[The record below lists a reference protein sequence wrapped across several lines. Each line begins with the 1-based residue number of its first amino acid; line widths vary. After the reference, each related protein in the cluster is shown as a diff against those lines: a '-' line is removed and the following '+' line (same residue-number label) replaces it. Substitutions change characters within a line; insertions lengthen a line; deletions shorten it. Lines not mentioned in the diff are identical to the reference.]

1 MEENENVI
9 ATPDSLTPAVAK
21 TDVEEMA
28 EVIDERMAANYGYPY
43 FGHDGGW
50 NEGSAADLL
59 MDSIIATMCSAHPC
73 EEFKKMGRN
82 EQLYTV
88 EFLADNLPAVQ
99 FVSQFYLELIIH
111 GGIIAKDDS
120 NQKKLDKWMEQ
131 RNPFGQTNGNVIR
144 EALLNSIIYGYSGL
158 RKVYSDLV
166 FVAPSHFTI
175 WKLPYLHNGKPVPGL
190 VVPLLYEVSNNKVSP
205 VDRKKGRVFTVGGK
219 EYTLAEVVKENMLKQ
234 APDGSYYLPDG
245 QDGAT
250 VTQVMLLPENF
261 CHLRH
266 SDTGDYGQSPLTT
279 DRLRTTLIID
289 YLRNVIDEIGNDGTD
304 YMMYLRQR
312 GTAGSSLTSSFNTKS
327 TDGKIEA
334 ATDAKQVKT
343 AREKQMEAARVL
355 AKKLKRTQKTRIGI
369 VDKNWVEQIEK
380 LDGTVKLSDYKSIMD
395 DAKGV
400 VADIYG
406 IPAMLAGSSGGGWS
420 TGMSALIPFTLER
433 TIKPFQQRYA
443 AQLSQIICAC
453 AGINGPIKFKELN
466 WEDEKT
472 KAEIEKIK
480 AETEKALAE
489 AGKAGSEGKK
499 ADKETKLL
507 TKEGV
512 NGGGNQNAQNGGS
525 PNKTSTSKK
534 STTKK

>member
-1 MEENENVI
+1 MEENKNII
-9 ATPDSLTPAVAK
+9 ATPNPLTPEVAP
-21 TDVEEMA
+21 TDTEQMSVEGEIEEMSA
-28 EVIDERMAANYGYPY
+28 DDYPY
-43 FGHDGGW
+43 FGHRGGW
-50 NEGSAADLL
+50 YEGSDADLL
-59 MDSIIATMCSAHPC
+59 MESIIATMCSANPC
-73 EEFKKMGRN
+73 DEIKKMKKN

-111 GGIIAKDDS
+111 GGILAKDDS

-158 RKVYSDLV
+158 RKVYDNLV
-166 FVAPSHFTI
+166 YVEPSHFTI
-175 WKLPYLHNGKPVPGL
+175 WKLPYLHDGNPVPGL

-205 VDRKKGRVFTVGGK
+205 IDRKKGRTFTVGEK
-219 EYTLAEVVKENMLKQ
+219 EYTLAEVVKENMFKQ

-245 QDGAT
+245 ARGAT

-279 DRLRTTLIID
+279 DRLRTTLLIG
-289 YLRNVIDEIGNDGTD
+289 YLLNVIDEINNDGND
-304 YMMYLRQR
+304 YIMSLRQR
-312 GTAGSSLTSSFNTKS
+312 GTAGSSLTSSFTTKS

-343 AREKQMEAARVL
+343 VREKQMEAARVL
-355 AKKLKRTQKTRIGI
+355 AKKLKRTNKTRIGI
-369 VDKNWVEQIEK
+369 VDKNWVEGIEK
-380 LDGTVKLSDYKSIMD
+380 LEGTVKLADYKDIMD
-395 DAKGV
+395 NAKGV

-443 AQLSQIICAC
+443 AQLSEIICAC
-453 AGINGPIKFKELN
+453 AKINGPIKFKELN

-489 AGKAGSEGKK
+489 AGKSTAEGKK
-499 ADKETKLL
+499 SAKETRLL

-512 NGGGNQNAQNGGS
+512 NGGGQNS
-525 PNKTSTSKK
+525 STSDSTNKTSTSKK
-534 STTKK
+534 TTTKK

>member
-1 MEENENVI
+1 MEENKNEI
-9 ATPDSLTPAVAK
+9 AIPETETVDVSPE
-21 TDVEEMA
+21 DVEEMLA
-28 EVIDERMAANYGYPY
+28 KDGYPY

-50 NEGSAADLL
+50 NEGSDADLL
-59 MDSIIATMCSAHPC
+59 MDSIIATMCSADPC
-73 EEFKKMGRN
+73 KEFEKMGKN

-111 GGIIAKDDS
+111 GGILAQNES

-158 RKVYSDLV
+158 RKVYDNLV
-166 FVAPSHFTI
+166 FVAPSHFTV
-175 WKLPYLHNGKPVPGL
+175 WKLPYVHNGKPVPGL
-190 VVPLLYEVSNNKVSP
+190 VVPLLYEVSTKKVSP
-205 VDRKKGRVFTVGGK
+205 VDREKGRVFTVGGK
-219 EYTLAEVVKENMLKQ
+219 EYTLAEVVKENMFKQ
-234 APDGSYYLPDG
+234 APDGSYYLPDNQG
-245 QDGAT
+245 GAT

-266 SDTGDYGQSPLTT
+266 SDTGDYGRSPLTT

-355 AKKLKRTQKTRIGI
+355 ARKLKRTQKTRIGI
-369 VDKNWVEQIEK
+369 VDKNWVESIEK
-380 LDGTVKLSDYKSIMD
+380 LEGTVKLSDYKSIMD

-489 AGKAGSEGKK
+489 AGKSS
-499 ADKETKLL
+499 KETKLL

-512 NGGGNQNAQNGGS
+512 NGGGNQNTQNGS
-525 PNKTSTSKK
+525 SSNKKSTSKK
-534 STTKK
+534 STPKK